1 MVFYIFKKPRHYA
14 NFSGEFAEK
23 SHYDRLKTERR
34 AVCTALCQLP
44 QLKCFYLQ
52 GQRKS
57 EAEGLDSGQMIAIS
71 AFSGVT
77 TSVFVVCWLI
87 SVEKGAYM
95 MLDVFLMSAV
105 LFRERLTA
113 KCITGLVIS
122 FAGLIMTIEC

>member
-1 MVFYIFKKPRHYA
+1 
-14 NFSGEFAEK
+14 
-23 SHYDRLKTERR
+23 
-34 AVCTALCQLP
+34 
-44 QLKCFYLQ
+44 
-52 GQRKS
+52 
-57 EAEGLDSGQMIAIS
+57 MIAIS

-122 FAGLIMTIEC
+122 FAGLIIINVL